1 MTRLLEKENSIASN
15 FLAEMRDEVIQ
26 KDSMRFR
33 RNLERIGEVM
43 AYEVSKTLSYGAKKI
58 VTPLGESDMMLCD
71 DRIVI
76 APILRAAIPM
86 ADGMLNIFDK
96 AEFAFVSAH
105 RHYRKKGEME
115 ICVEQVTTPSLE
127 DKILIIV
134 DPMVATAASMEL
146 AYEAL
151 IEKGGM
157 PRHTHIC
164 SVLCSEEGRQRIE
177 KSLCGGRV
185 SFWSVACDSEMTNK
199 SYIVP
204 GLGDA
209 GDLAYGEKL

>member
-1 MTRLLEKENSIASN
+1 MTRILEKENTIASN
-15 FLAEMRDEVIQ
+15 FLAELRDEVIQ

-43 AYEVSKTLSYGAKKI
+43 AYEVSKTLDYSFRKV
-58 VTPLGESDMMLCD
+58 VTPLGESDMMLCED
-71 DRIVI
+71 NIVI
-76 APILRAAIPM
+76 ATILRAAVPM
-86 ADGMLNIFDK
+86 ANGMLNIFDK
-96 AEFAFVSAH
+96 AEFAFVAAH

-127 DKILIIV
+127 DKVLIIV

-151 IEKGGM
+151 LEKGGI

-164 SVLCSEEGRQRIE
+164 SVLCSEEGRLRVE
-177 KSLCGGRV
+177 NSLCRGRV
-185 SFWSVACDSEMTNK
+185 SFWSVACDKEMTNK

-209 GDLAYGEKL
+209 GDLAYGSKL